1 MTTNQGS
8 GQPPTGDTGNTPNA
22 TPEPPIRQLDSIIDS
37 LTSYATPVLREI
49 AAKAAELAARAG
61 EAAGPVAQRAAD
73 KTEAVG
79 ERLATK
85 GREVAADLRGGGDTA
100 VAKSGTGV
108 PPLEPVDQTPA
119 EQEAGLP
126 PR

>member
-1 MTTNQGS
+1 MTNDIRPAHSETSEAGNAS
-8 GQPPTGDTGNTPNA
+8 GAAPAPPV
-22 TPEPPIRQLDSIIDS
+22 RQLDSIIES
-37 LTSYATPVLREI
+37 LTTYATPVLREI

-73 KTEAVG
+73 KTEAAG

-85 GREVAADLRGGGDTA
+85 GREVAADLRRDTA
-100 VAKSGTGV
+100 VGKSATGD
-108 PPLEPVDQTPA
+108 PPFEPVDQTPA
-119 EQEAGLP
+119 EHESGLP

>member
-1 MTTNQGS
+1 MTDNTGS
-8 GQPPTGDTGNTPNA
+8 PPSTRPSEAANAPGAPATQPV
-22 TPEPPIRQLDSIIDS
+22 RQLDSIMDS
-37 LTSYATPVLREI
+37 LASYATPVVREI

-73 KTEAVG
+73 RTEAVG

-85 GREVAADLRGGGDTA
+85 GHEVAADLRRETA
-100 VAKSGTGV
+100 VGKSGTGI

-119 EQEAGLP
+119 EHEAGLP

>member
-1 MTTNQGS
+1 MTHNTGPPQ
-8 GQPPTGDTGNTPNA
+8 PTGTSDTAN
-22 TPEPPIRQLDSIIDS
+22 PPSGAAAQPVRQLDSIMDS
-37 LTSYATPVLREI
+37 LASYATPVVREI

-73 KTEAVG
+73 RTDAIG

-85 GREVAADLRGGGDTA
+85 GREVAADLRRDTA
-100 VAKSGTGV
+100 VGKSGTGI
-108 PPLEPVDQTPA
+108 PPLGPVDQTPA
-119 EQEAGLP
+119 EHEAGLP

>member
-1 MTTNQGS
+1 MTDYKTS
-8 GQPPTGDTGNTPNA
+8 DTGN
-22 TPEPPIRQLDSIIDS
+22 PPPAARAGQPVRQLDSIIEN
-37 LTSYATPVLREI
+37 LASYAAPVLREI

-73 KTEAVG
+73 KTEAASD
-79 ERLATK
+79 RLATK
-85 GREVAADLRGGGDTA
+85 SREVAADLRRDTA
-100 VAKSGTGV
+100 VGKSGTGD
-108 PPLEPVDQTPA
+108 PPFEPVEQTPP

>member
-1 MTTNQGS
+1 MTDKTASPPSTRPSQAADPPGAPVA
-8 GQPPTGDTGNTPNA
+8 QPV
-22 TPEPPIRQLDSIIDS
+22 RQLDSIMDS
-37 LTSYATPVLREI
+37 LANYATPVVREI

-73 KTEAVG
+73 TTEAVG

-85 GREVAADLRGGGDTA
+85 GREVAADLRRDTA
-100 VAKSGTGV
+100 VGKSGTGI